1 MIVFILTTLIF
12 AIFGF
17 ILSMTLS
24 YTNIGIYYYT
34 SLSLFSICV
43 YVFLPRILSQLSNIL
58 LFYTLIIIF
67 CYTIYTSESA
77 SLQPTGL
84 IFVLA
89 LVAGLNHSFIY
100 ITMIMIIT
108 SVVMNILF
116 SLVTDVDLQE
126 MNAYVQSFSTA
137 VNIFSALVWSAYVY
151 LQELDKKTQ
160 FVNGHRIVRNY

>member
-1 MIVFILTTLIF
+1 M
-12 AIFGF
+12 
-17 ILSMTLS
+17 
-24 YTNIGIYYYT
+24 
-34 SLSLFSICV
+34 
-43 YVFLPRILSQLSNIL
+43 
-58 LFYTLIIIF
+58 
-67 CYTIYTSESA
+67 
-77 SLQPTGL
+77 
-84 IFVLA
+84 LA

-116 SLVTDVDLQE
+116 SLLTDLDLQE
-126 MNAYVQSFSTA
+126 MNAYVQTFSTA